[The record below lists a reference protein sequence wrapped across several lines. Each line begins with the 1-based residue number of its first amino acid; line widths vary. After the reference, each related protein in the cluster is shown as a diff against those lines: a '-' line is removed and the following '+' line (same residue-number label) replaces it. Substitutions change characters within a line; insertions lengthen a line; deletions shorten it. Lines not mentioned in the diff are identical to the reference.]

1 MISFIFHLENRA
13 KNRGDFEKKII
24 LAKDR
29 KNDEIVRHDDDDDTM
44 TSRNSRR
51 LLQVKEDRSK
61 GGEQDGEKGIL
72 IDKLTYLLCANR
84 GKPLSK
90 LNIK

>member
-1 MISFIFHLENRA
+1 MAQKIFLPPVLL
-13 KNRGDFEKKII
+13 FEKKII
-24 LAKDR
+24 LAKGR
-29 KNDEIVRHDDDDDTM
+29 KNDEIVRHDDDDDDDTM

-72 IDKLTYLLCANR
+72 IDKLTFLLCANR